1 MLTRRNLL
9 KQSSLL
15 ALAPTVPTFLA
26 RLAQAV
32 EAKRDDRVLVVIQL
46 DGGNDGINT
55 VVPHRDEGYAKHRQQ
70 LRLPEDKLLKL
81 ADDVALHPS
90 MRAMAKLFEQKR
102 LAVVQGVGYPNPNR
116 SHDVSM
122 AIWHT
127 ARFDRAE
134 HKSYGWLGRALD
146 QLPAASA
153 ANAGPQATLVGDGAL
168 PGALVG
174 RRSIAGTFSR
184 LDELAVQNDAAR
196 TAVAPSVGNALGGVP
211 EVEDGRR
218 PANHGTPQRAFP
230 TEDGAMLENSS
241 SDLAAFVRSSTLD
254 AYVTADA
261 INAAAARQRTNTA
274 YPANQ
279 LAEHL
284 GLIARLIEA
293 DLPTRV
299 YYAVQRGYDTHAV
312 QLPTHARLLSELSGA
327 LAAFVDDL
335 KQAGL
340 AERVLVMTVS
350 EFGRR
355 VAENASAGT
364 DHGTAAPMFLAGG
377 SVQGGLFGQAPQ
389 LLDLDEGDL
398 KMTVDFRR
406 VYATVLRDWL
416 AIDAAHVLAG
426 QFESLP
432 LLETATAKR

>member
-9 KQSSLL
+9 KRSSLI
-15 ALAPTVPTFLA
+15 ALAPTVPGFLA
-26 RLAQAV
+26 RLAHAV
-32 EAKRDDRVLVVIQL
+32 ETKRDDRVLVVIQL

-55 VVPHRDEGYAKHRQQ
+55 VVPYRDEGYAKHRRQ
-70 LRLPEDKLLKL
+70 LRLPDDKLHKL
-81 ADDVALHPS
+81 NDEMALHPS
-90 MRAMAKLFEQKR
+90 MRAMADLFERQK

-127 ARFDRAE
+127 ARFDREE

-146 QLPAASA
+146 QYPTSNGMNSVPRAM
-153 ANAGPQATLVGDGAL
+153 LVGDSAV

-174 RRSIAGTFSR
+174 RRSMAGTFSR
-184 LDELAVQNDAAR
+184 LDELVVQNEAAK
-196 TAVAPSVGNALGGVP
+196 AAQVGQAFQP
-211 EVEDGRR
+211 DGFDDDNRR
-218 PANHGTPQRAFP
+218 QAGKP
-230 TEDGAMLENSS
+230 
-241 SDLAAFVRSSTLD
+241 DLLSFLHRSTLD
-254 AYVTADA
+254 AYTTADT
-261 INAAAARQRTNTA
+261 INAATARQRGKST
-274 YPANQ
+274 YPASQ

-284 GLIARLIEA
+284 STIARLIEA

-299 YYAVQRGYDTHAV
+299 FYAVQRGYDTHAV
-312 QLPTHARLLSELSGA
+312 QLPTHARLLGELSAA
-327 LAAFVDDL
+327 LAALMGDL
-335 KQAGL
+335 TEAGL
-340 AERVLVMTVS
+340 AERLLVVTFS

-355 VAENASAGT
+355 AAENASAGT

-377 SVQGGLFGQAPQ
+377 GIKGGLYGNAPR

-416 AIDAAHVLAG
+416 AIDPTTVLAG
-426 QFESLP
+426 SYDPLP
-432 LLETATAKR
+432 MFLPRTE